1 MQLLNGSTKIIC
13 GYTNPTSRIQ
23 ILRISNIENWFF
35 ERAVIPQSSILFEAF
50 QDAKLEVHTSEMMS
64 TILSDVIP
72 CCELTTS
79 ATSRRQRAARI
90 PQTA

>member
-1 MQLLNGSTKIIC
+1 M
-13 GYTNPTSRIQ
+13 
-23 ILRISNIENWFF
+23 
-35 ERAVIPQSSILFEAF
+35 IPQSSILFEAF

>member
-1 MQLLNGSTKIIC
+1 M
-13 GYTNPTSRIQ
+13 
-23 ILRISNIENWFF
+23 
-35 ERAVIPQSSILFEAF
+35 PQGSILFEAF

-64 TILSDVIP
+64 AILSDVIP

-79 ATSRRQRAARI
+79 AEGRRQRPQRM